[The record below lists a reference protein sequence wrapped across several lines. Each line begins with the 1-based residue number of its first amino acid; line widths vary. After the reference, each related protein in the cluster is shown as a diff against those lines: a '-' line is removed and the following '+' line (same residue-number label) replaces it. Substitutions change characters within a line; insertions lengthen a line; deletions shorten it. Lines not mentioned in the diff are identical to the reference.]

1 MRPTAPGKLDV
12 PWEGV
17 ARCGAR
23 VTFERLRV
31 SQIGRVWSHR
41 AVARDG
47 RLETDLSPSLTA
59 VRGYRADRVCC
70 KGADFAT
77 KAARFAS
84 NLDRNGSD
92 T

>member
-1 MRPTAPGKLDV
+1 MSHASACECVNLG
-12 PWEGV
+12 G
-17 ARCGAR
+17 
-23 VTFERLRV
+23 
-31 SQIGRVWSHR
+31 SHR
-41 AVARDG
+41 AVAKDG

-59 VRGYRADRVCC
+59 VRGYRADRVCY

-77 KAARFAS
+77 GAARFAS

>member
-1 MRPTAPGKLDV
+1 MRPKAPGKVDV

-17 ARCGAR
+17 ARGGAGSHPGAGEC
-23 VTFERLRV
+23 VDF
-31 SQIGRVWSHR
+31 GRVWSHR
-41 AVARDG
+41 AVARNG
-47 RLETDLSPSLTA
+47 RLETNLNPSLTA

-77 KAARFAS
+77 GAARFAS

>member
-1 MRPTAPGKLDV
+1 MVLGSHASACECVD
-12 PWEGV
+12 
-17 ARCGAR
+17 
-23 VTFERLRV
+23 F
-31 SQIGRVWSHR
+31 GRVWSYR
-41 AVARDG
+41 AVARNG
-47 RLETDLSPSLTA
+47 SLETDLSPSLTA

-77 KAARFAS
+77 GAARFAS

>member
-1 MRPTAPGKLDV
+1 MALGSHPSICECVDFG
-12 PWEGV
+12 
-17 ARCGAR
+17 
-23 VTFERLRV
+23 RL
-31 SQIGRVWSHR
+31 WSHR
-41 AVARDG
+41 AVARNG
-47 RLETDLSPSLTA
+47 RLETDLNPSLAA

-77 KAARFAS
+77 GAARFAS